1 MAFAGR
7 KRESMWNP
15 RAGSTAVETRD
26 AIPSSENMDQ
36 GVVRGG
42 QRSSAPPNK
51 KTVVGPTGHSPVK
64 TVATP
69 RTSDTRPIKTVVGS
83 TAQPPVK
90 ARVGNL
96 AAPPIKTIVGN
107 TAAPRPKT
115 TPANLGQ
122 GGINRLGMSVADRGP
137 INAANPNWVSRPL
150 GNADANP
157 GRSVNPMPPATPGP
171 PNASLDWAHPWG
183 FSAIQDGGMG
193 PTAKRMG
200 RASIPRG
207 GTRSVPVRRSQFFGE

>member
-1 MAFAGR
+1 MARRGF
-7 KRESMWNP
+7 
-15 RAGSTAVETRD
+15 GSTAVETRD
-26 AIPSSENMDQ
+26 AIPSSDNMDQ
-36 GVVRGG
+36 GVGR
-42 QRSSAPPNK
+42 RSSAPPNK
-51 KTVVGPTGHSPVK
+51 KTVVAPLGRSPVK

-90 ARVGNL
+90 ARTGNL

-115 TPANLGQ
+115 TPGNLGQ

-157 GRSVNPMPPATPGP
+157 GRSVNNTPPRTPGP
-171 PNASLDWAHPWG
+171 PNQSLDWDHPWG

-193 PTAKRMG
+193 PTAKRMAPPSPRQ
-200 RASIPRG
+200 RAG
-207 GTRSVPVRRSQFFGE
+207 HSVPVRRHSNFFGE